1 MLKIQRSKS
10 LLENSVPIFDPV
22 LHRWRRR
29 FLRYARGLGG
39 FKEQI
44 SGFESECPSKLII
57 VGNHLISWYYKKWFL
72 PKCQSSW
79 KEENKCVIY
88 VHTPCSFRFRSW
100 NKFLIGELFFMIH
113 FTRSKC
119 SKHLQ
124 VEVPYIYIQILHM
137 NVWIVCLGP
146 NIGSQWEP
154 NHYYF
159 TIRDLKMNLHD
170 NPLRIRGNGQ
180 DPNNYMYRCKG
191 NKYVWP
197 IGSMYGVFTYIWLKF
212 TVKVCKY
219 HTWILCVRLKI
230 CSFLGDGS
238 GVSSTH
244 ITGR

>member
-1 MLKIQRSKS
+1 MPVVMKRREQVCDLCSHTLFIQ
-10 LLENSVPIFDPV
+10 VPFMKQVFDWGIV
-22 LHRWRRR
+22 FHDS
-29 FLRYARGLGG
+29 FHQVQV
-39 FKEQI
+39 FQT
-44 SGFESECPSKLII
+44 SPS
-57 VGNHLISWYYKKWFL
+57 W
-72 PKCQSSW
+72 SS
-79 KEENKCVIY
+79 I
-88 VHTPCSFRFRSW
+88 
-100 NKFLIGELFFMIH
+100 
-113 FTRSKC
+113 
-119 SKHLQ
+119 
-124 VEVPYIYIQILHM
+124 YIYIQILHM